1 MRGDVTVPDFDF
13 VFESGSV
20 TASVTSCVTES
31 LSLEHG
37 PGPVRAEIA
46 GD

>member
-20 TASVTSCVTES
+20 TASVTASVIASVT
-31 LSLEHG
+31 
-37 PGPVRAEIA
+37 A
-46 GD
+46 